1 MEKFNVKYYEDI
13 YLGLL
18 KDYIKAEKKEDKE
31 KALKAIEDFKAI
43 GMMEPIQEMALN
55 KLGYSELTQDNSAEV
70 LKKMAEIQVEID
82 KDPDG
87 VYFANKNKENYRKV
101 VNAIPKIDKDKYSD
115 DIAKAE
121 IKRIKKG
128 KAKRFVKK
136 ALVPVAA
143 VATVIAIGLGIKSC
157 SKNDNKSTDIT
168 TETTTET
175 TLDPR
180 ESFTHPSTDPT
191 TVAPSNNVIP
201 SVSEDMAGIK
211 INEPAATS
219 QTNGSGSNGGSNSG
233 NNGGSNN
240 GGSNNGGSNNGGSNG
255 GSSSSSQTDET
266 TKPTEATTTTTTT
279 PTTTP
284 ETTTDPSVPTTEP
297 VETKHT
303 EPSDE
308 RNQRDVEVDIHDG
321 KNPEYIEEDENQTYP
336 TYIDTTKNTQ
346 STEATTKPTESTTT
360 TTTPTT
366 KPTTSTI
373 DGMPVEEDPD
383 EQYPTFFD
391 AGEITKSNQKT
402 LTLRK

>member
-31 KALKAIEDFKAI
+31 KALKATEDFKA
-43 GMMEPIQEMALN
+43 MAMLDPIQEMALN
-55 KLGYSELTQDNSAEV
+55 RLGYSELTQDNRAEV
-70 LKKMAEIQVEID
+70 LKKMAEIHGEID
-82 KDPDG
+82 KDPDAE
-87 VYFANKNKENYRKV
+87 YFANKNKENYRKV
-101 VNAIPKIDKDKYSD
+101 VNAIPRIDKDKYSD

-143 VATVIAIGLGIKSC
+143 VATVIAIGLGFKSC
-157 SKNDNKSTDIT
+157 SKNENKSTDIT
-168 TETTTET
+168 TETTAET
-175 TLDPR
+175 TIGPS

-211 INEPAATS
+211 INEPTATS

-255 GSSSSSQTDET
+255 GSSSTGQTDET
-266 TKPTEATTTTTTT
+266 TKPTEATTIPTTT

-321 KNPEYIEEDENQTYP
+321 ENPKYIEEDPTKTYP
-336 TYIDTTKNTQ
+336 TYINIPETSKT
-346 STEATTKPTESTTT
+346 TEATTTTTAKPTTA
-360 TTTPTT
+360 PTT
-366 KPTTSTI
+366 KPTTGTVN
-373 DGMPVEEDPD
+373 GMPVEDDPN
-383 EQYPTFFD
+383 ETYETYFD
-391 AGEITKSNQKT
+391 AGQKTKSKDKT

>member
-1 MEKFNVKYYEDI
+1 MEKFNVKYYEDT

-18 KDYIKAEKKEDKE
+18 KDYIKAEKENKE
-31 KALKAIEDFKAI
+31 KALKAIEDFKA
-43 GMMEPIQEMALN
+43 MAMLDPIQEMALN
-55 KLGYSELTQDNSAEV
+55 KLGYTEITQDNSAEV
-70 LKKMAEIQVEID
+70 LKKMAEIQAKIE

-87 VYFANKNKENYRKV
+87 EYFISKNKENYRMV

-115 DIAKAE
+115 DFAKSE
-121 IKRIKKG
+121 IKRIKKV

-136 ALVPVAA
+136 ALIPVVT
-143 VATVIAIGLGIKSC
+143 VATVIAIGLGVKSC

-175 TLDPR
+175 TIDPR

-201 SVSEDMAGIK
+201 SVSEDMKGIK
-211 INEPAATS
+211 INEPT
-219 QTNGSGSNGGSNSG
+219 QTTPTNGNSSNNGGSN
-233 NNGGSNN
+233 NGESNN
-240 GGSNNGGSNNGGSNG
+240 GGSNNGGSNNGGNNG
-255 GSSSSSQTDET
+255 GSSSSNQTEAT
-266 TKPTEATTTTTTT
+266 TKPTETTTT
-279 PTTTP
+279 PTTTTTTP

-336 TYIDTTKNTQ
+336 TYIDTTK
-346 STEATTKPTESTTT
+346 STEGTTKPIEATTT

-366 KPTTSTI
+366 KPTTSTVN
-373 DGMPVEEDPD
+373 GMPVEEDPD

-391 AGEITKSNQKT
+391 AGEKTKSKQKT